1 MTKFIAKNFHS
12 KTAIKAIIFTRDK
25 RIKTIY
31 ENPDNNTLT
40 HNNKTYMLND
50 KDWFLSEGFPTYI
63 FNDTDIDPQNPL
75 NPKIKSVMNPDELNI
90 AMSSKV
96 AREIL
101 DASKSGMDGNVLGL
115 VLSIFSL
122 IFIGGVGYLM
132 IENFQQITI
141 TINEI
146 REVLRLLGGQ

>member
-1 MTKFIAKNFHS
+1 MTRFSAKYFHS
-12 KTAIKAIIFTRDK
+12 KTAVKAIIFTRDK
-25 RIKTIY
+25 RIKTIF

-63 FNDTDIDPQNPL
+63 FNDSDIDPQNPL

-101 DASKSGMDGNVLGL
+101 DASKSGMDGSVLGL

-122 IFIGGVGYLM
+122 IAIGGVGYLM
-132 IENFQQITI
+132 FENFQQITI